1 MSTEPEGVQ
10 DLLEQDA
17 TMWEGDDAEEDDN
30 MRQNRQDQA
39 GGAGAQ
45 TQANG
50 KAGKRL
56 PVPAPRK
63 GGPGQGA
70 GQAGGAKAPHQGA
83 QQQRQQPL
91 RQQPAGG
98 AGAGAA
104 APQGRGGG
112 RQPHRYFILK
122 SKSLFNV
129 DQSVEKGIWATQ
141 VG

>member
-17 TMWEGDDAEEDDN
+17 TMWEGDEVAEEEEH
-30 MRQNRQDQA
+30 MQQDEQ
-39 GGAGAQ
+39 GAQ

-50 KAGKRL
+50 KLGKRL
-56 PVPAPRK
+56 PIPAPK
-63 GGPGQGA
+63 LGA
-70 GQAGGAKAPHQGA
+70 GQAASKAPNQGA
-83 QQQRQQPL
+83 QRQQQQPP
-91 RQQPAGG
+91 RQQAGSAAGG
-98 AGAGAA
+98 AGR
-104 APQGRGGG
+104 QQQQQRGG

-141 VG
+141 VC